1 MIIKDAKAMIPS
13 EITKIIKDENPLFNA
28 YYSLIEH
35 IMEPGVVS
43 VDLSDFLQE
52 TQHSTS
58 LTLLLKQTEFTSEA
72 SLIKTLKTIQNQH
85 NLKSI
90 WVDISLNSETQD
102 KIIEYAETISK
113 YINIKIANKTEI
125 VFIDTLSD
133 NNQICILGF
142 Y

>member
-13 EITKIIKDENPLFNA
+13 EISKMLKDENPLFNA

-43 VDLSDFLQE
+43 VDLSDFMEGTKHATRIKLILQ
-52 TQHSTS
+52 
-58 LTLLLKQTEFTSEA
+58 QTEFTSEA
-72 SLIKTLKTIQNQH
+72 CLIKTLKILPKHH

-102 KIIEYAETISK
+102 KIIEYVDTISK
-113 YINIKIANKTEI
+113 CINTNIATKTEI
-125 VFIDTLSD
+125 VFIDTLSVK
-133 NNQICILGF
+133 NQICMLGF